1 MCPNDRNA
9 VGWGAGGEGRA
20 GPTLQDIKP
29 SHLGRAALRRREG
42 GAAGTLGCVPCRP
55 WPRRLRE
62 AASCTLRGNRTRQH
76 CGVATKKTHFRSTR
90 LQRRLLSKASRV
102 ETNQE
107 IETPESQI
115 GARPLPRNLYVAWP
129 WGRTPLPPRVFDL
142 FSASAVN
149 SVWIGPFFDQ
159 KDPPTVRCA
168 WEAVR
173 SLFTL
178 KNAASH
184 PPTLTGYIIWG

>member
-1 MCPNDRNA
+1 MIATPSD
-9 VGWGAGGEGRA
+9 GELGGEGRA

-29 SHLGRAALRRREG
+29 SHLGVGGASAPRRRCRRQSRMRSVPPM
-42 GAAGTLGCVPCRP
+42 APPPPRSSLLHAPRKPHPATL
-55 WPRRLRE
+55 WD
-62 AASCTLRGNRTRQH
+62 GN
-76 CGVATKKTHFRSTR
+76 KKTHFRSTR
-90 LQRRLLSKASRV
+90 LQCRLLSKASRD
-102 ETNQE
+102 ETNRE
-107 IETPESQI
+107 KETPESQI
-115 GARPLPRNLYVAWP
+115 GARPLPRNFYVVWP
-129 WGRTPLPPRVFDL
+129 WGRTPLPPRVFDIC
-142 FSASAVN
+142 SASAVN